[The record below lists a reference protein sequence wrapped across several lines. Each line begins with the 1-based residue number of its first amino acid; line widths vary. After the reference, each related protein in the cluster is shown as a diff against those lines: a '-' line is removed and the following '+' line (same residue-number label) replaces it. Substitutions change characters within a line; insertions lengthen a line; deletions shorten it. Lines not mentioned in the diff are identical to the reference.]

1 MATFF
6 IIVLLLVE
14 SVAVW
19 FAFRAMS
26 GSRTPQGAVA
36 WVVFLIAAPYVAIV
50 SYLFLGHS
58 RINGYVVARREYQEI
73 VTAIEQART
82 AFPPKPDELNRGYK
96 AFETIAENPILSG
109 NSGEILVDGEESFDA
124 MFEAIDAATSYILVQ
139 FYIVRDDQLGR
150 KLKTHLIAARNRGL
164 RVYFLYDSVGC
175 SRLPKAYVQEMS
187 DLGIRIYDTN
197 ALRGPTKRFQ
207 LNFRN
212 HRKTLVVDG
221 KVGFT
226 GGLNVGDEYMGRDP
240 AFGDWRD
247 THCRL
252 QGPVVLQLQL
262 AFCEDWH
269 WATQEYLYDQLD
281 WPRIATRQ
289 NSDALLLTS
298 GPADA
303 LETGNLYFCALIAAA
318 RTRIWIASPYFVP
331 DPDITT
337 ALKLAALRGIEVRI
351 LVPARADH
359 WITWLAA
366 FAYFDELR
374 EAGVEFWA
382 YEQGFMHQKVVL
394 VDDVIASVGTLN
406 LDSRSCRLNFEETAI
421 FFDSRIAEDL
431 EIIMKD
437 DFARSIPMTKPIT
450 DQPTWVRLMAPVA
463 RLFAP
468 LL

>member
-6 IIVLLLVE
+6 VIFVLLVE

-58 RINGYVVARREYQEI
+58 RINGYVVARREYQEV

-109 NSGEILVDGEESFDA
+109 NSGEILVDGEESFEA
-124 MFEAIDAATSYILVQ
+124 MFDAIDAATSYILVQ

-150 KLKTHLIAARNRGL
+150 KLKTHLIAAQNRGL
-164 RVYFLYDSVGC
+164 RVFFLYDSVGC
-175 SRLPKAYVQEMS
+175 SRLPKAYVQELS
-187 DLGIRIYDTN
+187 ELGIRIYDTN

-221 KVGFT
+221 TVGFT

-281 WPRIATRQ
+281 WPRIAVPE

-303 LETGNLYFCALIAAA
+303 LETGNLYFNAMIVAA
-318 RTRIWIASPYFVP
+318 RSRIWIASPYFVP
-331 DPDITT
+331 DPDVTT

-374 EAGVEFWA
+374 DAGVEFWA

-394 VDDVIASVGTLN
+394 VDDAIASVGTLN

-421 FFDSRIAEDL
+421 FFDSHLAEDL
-431 EIIMKD
+431 EIILKD
-437 DFARSIPMTKPIT
+437 DFARSIPLTKPMSE
-450 DQPTWVRLMAPVA
+450 QPTWVRLMAPVA